1 MPLQFVF
8 WYIFFGFIYIKKFL
22 LVPEYTHRTQR
33 GVEIYLEDLK
43 ERLNQLRMQND
54 AVIHN
59 SEEIINELDEV
70 SSTLVLT
77 ENCGSGQGNERLTK
91 IKKLILE
98 FEKSNDECSAKT
110 TVVPETHVNLKQIL
124 ENFEKLTGSQLLKD
138 SLLLFRRAKESLE
151 KIDTLLDN
159 GQENHN
165 NCKKCNISEGIR
177 QQVCLFSQNKKQLL
191 IDINSGSSRNAI
203 ESDNSNAAQAP
214 TTTMGT
220 CELAPLPV
228 SDSMEPISNYV
239 SCCSSI
245 ESLQQ
250 YPNRLQNVRMG
261 ENSFS
266 GYECD

>member
-1 MPLQFVF
+1 
-8 WYIFFGFIYIKKFL
+8 
-22 LVPEYTHRTQR
+22 
-33 GVEIYLEDLK
+33 
-43 ERLNQLRMQND
+43 MQND

-59 SEEIINELDEV
+59 SEAIIRELDEV
-70 SSTLVLT
+70 SSTLVFT

-91 IKKLILE
+91 IKQLILE

-110 TVVPETHVNLKQIL
+110 TIVPETHVNLKQIK
-124 ENFEKLTGSQLLKD
+124 ENFEKFAGSQLLKD

-151 KIDTLLDN
+151 KIDTLWGSN
-159 GQENHN
+159 VQENHN
-165 NCKKCNISEGIR
+165 NCKKCNISEAIR

-191 IDINSGSSRNAI
+191 IDINSGSSRNAS
-203 ESDNSNAAQAP
+203 ESGNSNAAQAS

-220 CELAPLPV
+220 CKLAQLPV
-228 SDSMEPISNYV
+228 SDLMEPISNYV

-266 GYECD
+266 GYECDYDDSEFDMLTTKAI